1 VLAQRLLT
9 KLQRQGLDDRCGS
22 KLDFCY
28 LAPVPLALG
37 SSPSNEIDSCSS
49 ARKAE
54 AQDKEACQ

>member
-1 VLAQRLLT
+1 M
-9 KLQRQGLDDRCGS
+9 DDRCGS